1 MSSVSPSLPASVPVF
16 LGVDGGGSH
25 TRAWLIDA
33 DGNLHG
39 HGAAGPSNPS
49 NVGTT
54 GAFDAIVSATGLA
67 RRQAGVEASDIAAA
81 FVACA
86 GIKTPAEGQALAQLL
101 TTAGLAGQVT
111 VRNDTEVALA
121 GGLGGAP
128 GIALVGGT
136 GSFCFGRNAAGAT
149 AHCGGWGWLLDD
161 CGGAFWIGREVV
173 RAVAFASDGRG
184 PATALHAPV
193 LAHFGVASPDDLL
206 GALYLPGHPPESL
219 AELAPLAGQAAIQG
233 DEVAIEI
240 LQNSARGAA
249 ELVRQVARALD
260 WTGPLP
266 VVTVGGLARSGLP
279 YTPILQLAV
288 AGAVPGVRI
297 TEPLLPSVAGA
308 ALLALKTA
316 GRPCSE
322 ALLRQLQ
329 HAARHAPPD

>member
-111 VRNDTEVALA
+111 VRNDTEAALA

-128 GIALVGGT
+128 GIALVGT
-136 GSFCFGRNAAGAT
+136 LRAS
-149 AHCGGWGWLLDD
+149 CG
-161 CGGAFWIGREVV
+161 V
-173 RAVAFASDGRG
+173 R
-184 PATALHAPV
+184 
-193 LAHFGVASPDDLL
+193 
-206 GALYLPGHPPESL
+206 PEW
-219 AELAPLAGQAAIQG
+219 
-233 DEVAIEI
+233 
-240 LQNSARGAA
+240 R
-249 ELVRQVARALD
+249 
-260 WTGPLP
+260 T
-266 VVTVGGLARSGLP
+266 LARSIIFMNLVAP
-279 YTPILQLAV
+279 ASVEAAV
-288 AGAVPGVRI
+288 IGPA
-297 TEPLLPSVAGA
+297 SA
-308 ALLALKTA
+308 ALTVL
-316 GRPCSE
+316 
-322 ALLRQLQ
+322 
-329 HAARHAPPD
+329 